1 MKKAIWT
8 IVVILFAAATLCAC
22 SSNKFPTGMYTYYS
36 ASVEYRDDGTY
47 TLMSGDQ
54 VVTEGTY
61 SIQDD
66 EIQFSDSYC
75 AERDANPGT
84 YKWQFEDGKL
94 SFDLI
99 EDPCAGRVEAVSQD
113 WVGPK

>member
-1 MKKAIWT
+1 MKRAIWT
-8 IVVILFAAATLCAC
+8 IVVILFAAATLSAC
-22 SSNKFPTGMYTYYS
+22 SNNKFPTGMYTYYS
-36 ASVEYRDDGTY
+36 ASVEYRDDGTF

-66 EIQFSDSYC
+66 EVQFVDSYC
-75 AERDANPGT
+75 EERDANPGT
-84 YKWQFEDGKL
+84 YKWQYVDGKL
-94 SFDLI
+94 SFELI